1 MDEVLDAV
9 LAQLGCD
16 PRPARVTHQSC
27 LLVHG
32 FFCDAGVQLVSRIGH
47 TMMGR
52 SSGGAGVYYFI

>member
-16 PRPARVTHQSC
+16 PRPVHITHRSC
-27 LLVHG
+27 LLIHG
-32 FFCDAGVQLVSRIGH
+32 CFRDAGVQLVSRIGH
-47 TMMGR
+47 KMMGR